1 MDFERR
7 ITLLAQ
13 IHQAFSPSAPI
24 DSKDLFAGRLR
35 QIDKLMGAI
44 FQRGA
49 HAIIF
54 GERGVGKTSIAN
66 LLYDMLVLGGQSGY
80 QRARINCSDSMGFDM
95 IWASVFRQLATTIDG
110 EQIYLHDSV
119 PVGATSE
126 NIRELLDSL
135 DGPSLIIIDEFD
147 RVSDSSTK
155 ILMADTIKTL
165 SDNSTKATII
175 LVGVADSIQELIA
188 EHRSIDR
195 SLIQVEMQRMSKA
208 ELIEIIDKGL
218 ARCQELAISP
228 EVKMRIGDYS
238 QGLPSYTHLL
248 AREACLQAVQTDR
261 LSVTMDDLG
270 LAVKEA
276 ADTQLETNL
285 SSYRL
290 SVTAPRGKNFKPV
303 LLACALAAKDD
314 HGFFYARDVVQ
325 PLGLIMGKQ
334 YGIPAFAKHLKLFCE
349 DSRGPILQRK
359 GKPYRFVRP
368 IMEPYVI
375 LRGIADGI
383 ITEAQLSRP
392 SLDSNVPEQLS
403 LISPSVAQLSEF

>member
-7 ITLLAQ
+7 VTTLAQ

-24 DSKDLFAGRLR
+24 DRKDLFAGRLR

-66 LLYDMLVLGGQSGY
+66 LLYDMLILGGQPGY

-95 IWASVFRQLATTIDG
+95 IWASIFRQLTMTVNG
-110 EQIYLHDSV
+110 EQIYLNDSV
-119 PVGATSE
+119 PAGATSE
-126 NIRELLDSL
+126 NIRELLDAL
-135 DGPSLIIIDEFD
+135 DGPSLVIIDEFD
-147 RVSDSSTK
+147 RVKDTSTK
-155 ILMADTIKTL
+155 TLIADTIKTL
-165 SDNSTKATII
+165 SDNSTRATVV

-195 SLIQVEMQRMSKA
+195 SLIQVEMQRMSKS

-218 ARCQELAISP
+218 ARCQGLTISP
-228 EVKMRIGDYS
+228 EVQMRIADYS

-248 AREACLQAVQTDR
+248 AREACLQAVQADR
-261 LSVTMDDLG
+261 FDVTMPDLDM
-270 LAVKEA
+270 AVKEA

-290 SVTAPRGKNFKPV
+290 AVTAPRGKNFKPV
-303 LLACALAAKDD
+303 LLACALAPKDD
-314 HGFFYARDVVQ
+314 HGFFYARDVVL

-375 LRGIADGI
+375 LRGLADAM
-383 ITEAQLSRP
+383 ITEAQLSHP

-403 LISPSVAQLSEF
+403 LISPSVAQLSDF